1 MPLTSETLK
10 GMWAGLPVPWDAQ
23 DQLDEWALRENLR
36 RVCRV
41 GVHGV
46 YTHGTTGEF
55 YAQTEDEWKRVVDA
69 TVGESKPWGIPSQ
82 IGCTALWTAEVIRRV
97 AYSQRVDADGV
108 QIAFPFWMELTD
120 AQAVRFLKD
129 VAGAVPGMP
138 IIIYNTERSKKP
150 LTVDLLK
157 RVMDAQ
163 VPVIGCKGVRSPEE
177 LQALREV
184 APQVI
189 FFVGE
194 NNLADYWKYG
204 ARGVYSSFVYACPR
218 FMLRYFR
225 LCEEGSPEAQK
236 IGKGLQRFITEFV
249 VPRYEKGMYDTA
261 FDRTFATMTGF
272 LTGSLLLSRPPY
284 DSSTPKVVEECRDW
298 FARNLPEFIREV

>member
-1 MPLTSETLK
+1 MPLTSETLR
-10 GMWAGLPVPWDAQ
+10 GMWAGLPVPWDSK
-23 DQLDEWALRENLR
+23 DELDEDALRENLR
-36 RVCRV
+36 RVCQV

-55 YAQTEDEWKRVVDA
+55 YAQSEDEWKRVVDA
-69 TVGESKPWGIPSQ
+69 TVEAGKRWGIPSQ

-97 AYSQRVDADGV
+97 AYSQKEGADGV
-108 QIAFPFWMELTD
+108 QIAFPFWLELTD
-120 AQAVRFLKD
+120 AQAVRFLKE
-129 VAGAVPGMP
+129 VSSAVTGIP

-157 RVMDAQ
+157 RLVDANI
-163 VPVIGCKGVRSPEE
+163 PVIGCKGVRSAEE

-184 APQVI
+184 APHIV

-194 NNLADYWKYG
+194 YHLADYWKYG
-204 ARGVYSSFVYACPR
+204 ARGVFSSFIYACPR

-225 LCEEGSPEAQK
+225 LCEEGRPEAQL
-236 IGKGLQRFITEFV
+236 IGSGLERFISEFV
-249 VPRYEKGMYDTA
+249 VPRYKNGMYDTA
-261 FDRTFATMTGF
+261 FDRMFAVMTGF

-284 DSSTPKVVEECRDW
+284 DAATQKDVGECRDW
-298 FARNLPEFIREV
+298 FSRNLPEFLIEV